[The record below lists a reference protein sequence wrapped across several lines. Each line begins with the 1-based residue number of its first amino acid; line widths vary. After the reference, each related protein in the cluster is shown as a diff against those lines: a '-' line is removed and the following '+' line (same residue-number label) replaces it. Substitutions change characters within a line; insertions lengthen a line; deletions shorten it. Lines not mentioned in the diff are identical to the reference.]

1 MTRRS
6 GFWLA
11 AAVVFVVVNVLGAG
25 MAAMGGEIRHGA
37 LHLALL
43 LPGFYLVSRLAPSRF
58 GSTNGQTVGSDG
70 TLGPGALA
78 DRLTHLEHSLD
89 AAAIEIERIGEGQR
103 FMTRLF
109 TENGGLKATAAG
121 SDARPT
127 T

>member
-11 AAVVFVVVNVLGAG
+11 AAVVFIVGNVLGAVI
-25 MAAMGGEIRHGA
+25 AALGGEVRHAA

-58 GSTNGQTVGSDG
+58 GQTAASDG
-70 TLGPGALA
+70 ALGPGALA

-109 TENGGLKATAAG
+109 TENGEVRATDSG
-121 SDARPT
+121 SGVRRT